1 MTQEQGQ
8 RRWRAFLQQLN
19 PPRKFIHQ
27 ESGYLRAINLKPT
40 VEWCACKQCYS
51 QLETLKIS
59 QKSLFLQKSPITPL
73 VATNLKFEDKFKQK
87 ENTKEFKKFYF
98 TIYRNQFWEQILQNS
113 HVVQI
118 LVAVL
123 LL

>member
-40 VEWCACKQCYS
+40 VEWRACD
-51 QLETLKIS
+51 IANN
-59 QKSLFLQKSPITPL
+59 
-73 VATNLKFEDKFKQK
+73 V
-87 ENTKEFKKFYF
+87 
-98 TIYRNQFWEQILQNS
+98 ILN
-113 HVVQI
+113 
-118 LVAVL
+118 
-123 LL
+123 